1 MELILEEWSIGQAVE
16 QTVMVEPID
25 EEQLRGML
33 DGVQRYESNRE
44 EVEESRV
51 QDIHKRFMT
60 EEKRQNRRQ
69 KVEKY
74 RAKRNL
80 RIWKKKIY
88 Y

>member
-1 MELILEEWSIGQAVE
+1 
-16 QTVMVEPID
+16 
-25 EEQLRGML
+25 
-33 DGVQRYESNRE
+33 
-44 EVEESRV
+44 
-51 QDIHKRFMT
+51 MT